1 MPQKAREELVRLAHE
16 YKFHIIA
23 APCTTFLSWSKEP
36 LPDRFCK
43 VERKYLAKNPEEAN
57 GDFRA
62 VVSVSSF
69 TKILAP
75 ALRVG
80 WIETRGFCR
89 AREIFK
95 ARVIISRGNSAGFSA
110 NVVCEAI
117 KQTETEA
124 FMNDLKGSYASR
136 CGGLCNKLEREGCG
150 WEFEKPAG
158 RLFCLDKTSGRRDEQ
173 SLEPYAQHL
182 KVAYLAGER
191 CSANDACKED
201 LERYIRLCFAH
212 LSLEIQEGY

>member
-23 APCTTFLSWSKEP
+23 DEVYHILSWSKEP

-43 VERKYLAKNPEEAN
+43 VERKYFAKNPEEAN

-80 WIETRGFCR
+80 WIETADSVMRGKFSKR
-89 AREIFK
+89 GY
-95 ARVIISRGNSAGFSA
+95 IISGGNSAGFSA

-136 CGGLCNKLEREGCG
+136 CAVLCNKL
-150 WEFEKPAG
+150 
-158 RLFCLDKTSGRRDEQ
+158 
-173 SLEPYAQHL
+173 
-182 KVAYLAGER
+182 
-191 CSANDACKED
+191 
-201 LERYIRLCFAH
+201 
-212 LSLEIQEGY
+212 